1 MRARSSIL
9 PISAPGVHPID
20 WECVDTHYTVKKLDS
35 PGMKYT
41 KWIVGL
47 FTVCLA
53 TFLGTSRVQAQSGYV
68 SGAPTYN
75 GASAITTTGSP
86 DEPQS
91 LVTLHARVNE
101 VNVLFIATD
110 KHG

>member
-1 MRARSSIL
+1 MTARSSIL

-20 WECVDTHYTVKKLDS
+20 WECVDTHITVKKLDS

-47 FTVCLA
+47 FTVSLA
-53 TFLGTSRVQAQSGYV
+53 TFTGTSHVQAQSGYV
-68 SGAPTYN
+68 SGAPTYS
-75 GASAITTTGSP
+75 GASASSANETP

-101 VNVLFIATD
+101 V
-110 KHG
+110 